1 MLLVIIGIAASGIL
15 MAIPF
20 PPTGRV
26 ELRKEISYTI
36 RDIGRCFGILCAIAV
51 SPTGKRA
58 EPHVA
63 KAFGALA
70 LELRRQVTEERTLLQ
85 HASYEPPLRGYFP
98 AASYKTLVEKM
109 DNMSDLVINMVG

>member
-1 MLLVIIGIAASGIL
+1 MIIGIAASGIL

-26 ELRKEISYTI
+26 ELRKEISCTI
-36 RDIGRCFGILCAIAV
+36 RDIGKCFGILCASAV
-51 SPTGKRA
+51 SPTGQKA
-58 EPHVA
+58 GPHVT

-70 LELRRQVTEERTLLQ
+70 LELRRQVADERTLLH

-98 AASYKTLVEKM
+98 AASYRTLVEKM
-109 DNMSDLVINMVG
+109 DNMSDLVTNMVCYL